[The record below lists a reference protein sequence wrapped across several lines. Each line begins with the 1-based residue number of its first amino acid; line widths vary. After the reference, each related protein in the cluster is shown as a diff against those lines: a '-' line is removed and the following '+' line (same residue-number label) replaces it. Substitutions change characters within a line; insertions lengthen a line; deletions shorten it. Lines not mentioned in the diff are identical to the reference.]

1 MRDQD
6 HGNRGAGEGAGH
18 DDGPAHQTEQERDRK
33 FDERQRRYHPRHRKE
48 RVLHT
53 RISEQLARDIRQ
65 MAEDLRVPVSNLVR
79 NVLEETFS
87 VVESVTD
94 DMGDLLEDVI
104 EQAER
109 ASDRIHHSQRRRRER
124 EAREAHRRQGSE
136 RPEAFDDIEAW
147 QPVVLNVPRR
157 CDDDGREIRRG
168 EQAFVGLTASGLS
181 GTYLCPP
188 CVEARREPDAAP

>member
-1 MRDQD
+1 MGREHREQGMERRD
-6 HGNRGAGEGAGH
+6 GRG
-18 DDGPAHQTEQERDRK
+18 DGPARGEERERDRGV
-33 FDERQRRYHPRHRKE
+33 DERQRRYHPRHRKE

-109 ASDRIHHSQRRRRER
+109 ASDRIHHFQSRRRER
-124 EAREAHRRQGSE
+124 EAREAQHRQEAEAS
-136 RPEAFDDIEAW
+136 EAFEDIEAW

-157 CDDDGREIRRG
+157 CDGDGREIRRG
-168 EQAFVGLTASGLS
+168 EQAFVGLTGSGLS
-181 GTYLCPP
+181 GTYLCAP
-188 CVEARREPDAAP
+188 CVEARRHLDEAP

>member
-6 HGNRGAGEGAGH
+6 HRNRGAGEGPGH
-18 DDGPAHQTEQERDRK
+18 DDGPAHQTEQERDRR
-33 FDERQRRYHPRHRKE
+33 FDERH
-48 RVLHT
+48 
-53 RISEQLARDIRQ
+53 EQLARDIRQ

-124 EAREAHRRQGSE
+124 EAREAHRRQRSE

-157 CDDDGREIRRG
+157 CDGDGREIRRG
-168 EQAFVGLTASGLS
+168 EQAFVGLTSSGLS